1 MAIVAVLLAVVMAF
15 ALPGATSAAAGPASV
30 PEPALLRALLSEEA
44 FPLVPFAPR
53 TGPATGGEGLT
64 TAQREELTTRIEAFS
79 EEHRA
84 DFAIAVQDL
93 RTGATFSYHAHQRFP
108 MASAAKLTI
117 LTMLLLR
124 AEEEGRELTAAERAQ
139 AAVMIRHSDND
150 VTNGLYARMGFTEGF
165 REGAETLGFT
175 GTDPHPRGVWGATT
189 TTASD
194 QVRLLRALY
203 CDGSPLSEEDRA
215 YVRGLMESV
224 APGQVW
230 GVSASADPA
239 DTVGLKNGWVPRE
252 RNGGLWT
259 VNSVGYVAGVERE
272 YLIAVLSDG
281 NPGYVAG
288 VTLVEDLV
296 STVTEAMEDPSDVLA
311 H

>member
-1 MAIVAVLLAVVMAF
+1 MAAVAVLLAVAMAF
-15 ALPGATSAAAGPASV
+15 ALPGATSATTRWT
-30 PEPALLRALLSEEA
+30 PETALIRALLTEET

-64 TAQREELTTRIEAFS
+64 TAQREELTTRIEALS
-79 EEHRA
+79 QDHPA

-108 MASAAKLTI
+108 MASVAKLTI

-124 AEEEGRELTAAERAQ
+124 AQEEGRELTEAERAQ
-139 AAVMIRHSDND
+139 AAMMIRHSDND

-175 GTDPHPRGVWGATT
+175 GTEPHPRGVWGATM

-203 CDGSPLSEEDRA
+203 CDGSPLSEENRA
-215 YVRGLMESV
+215 YARGLMESV
-224 APGQVW
+224 VPGQTW
-230 GVSASADPA
+230 GISASADPA

-259 VNSVGYVAGVERE
+259 VNSVGYVAGTERE
-272 YLIAVLSDG
+272 YLIAVLTDG

-288 VTLVEDLV
+288 VTLVEELV
-296 STVTEAMEDPSDVLA
+296 STVTGAMEDPSAVLD